1 MSFLEALPNIDI
13 IKETK
18 AFSDFSSNDINNELP
33 SKTTCKY
40 YSVNDFHILK
50 KHKKLNIF
58 HANVNGLGSKLDY
71 LKEFLVTSPTKM
83 DILAIT
89 ETSEKEDTGFLNNV
103 EMEGYDIYHTSTKT
117 SKGGTAI

>member
-18 AFSDFSSNDINNELP
+18 AFSDFSSKDINDKLP

-50 KHKKLNIF
+50 SIKNSISFML
-58 HANVNGLGSKLDY
+58 
-71 LKEFLVTSPTKM
+71 M
-83 DILAIT
+83 
-89 ETSEKEDTGFLNNV
+89 
-103 EMEGYDIYHTSTKT
+103 
-117 SKGGTAI
+117 